1 MNAIRL
7 TLMTDPS
14 AKWQQ
19 LVNAR
24 KNAFKQA
31 ALIGFDTL
39 FMLLFRQF
47 TIDSIGPW
55 INRRLEIN
63 GRVFLNPYAETGM
76 DIDKP
81 EQLNLVRQDLA
92 S

>member
-1 MNAIRL
+1 M
-7 TLMTDPS
+7 
-14 AKWQQ
+14 
-19 LVNAR
+19 VNAR

-55 INRRLEIN
+55 LSQRLEIK

-81 EQLNLVRQDLA
+81 EQLDLIRKDL
-92 S
+92 SS